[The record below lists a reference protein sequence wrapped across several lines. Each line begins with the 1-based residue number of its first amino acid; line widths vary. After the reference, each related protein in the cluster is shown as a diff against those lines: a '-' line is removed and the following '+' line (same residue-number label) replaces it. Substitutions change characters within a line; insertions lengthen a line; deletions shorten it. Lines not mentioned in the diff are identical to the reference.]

1 MTFRTL
7 VTVFALSAA
16 SLAMAQAPAPTGNA
30 STPRIDQRE
39 ANQQKRIDQG
49 AASGQLTQK
58 EADKLN
64 KQQAGIQKQEDKAKA
79 DGVVTKKERAKL
91 THRQNKAD
99 RAITRNKHDRQKKN
113 PA

>member
-16 SLAMAQAPAPTGNA
+16 SLARAQAPSPAGNA

-49 AASGQLTQK
+49 VASGQLTQK

-99 RAITRNKHDRQKKN
+99 RAIKRNKHDRQKN

>member
-16 SLAMAQAPAPTGNA
+16 SLAMAQAPAPAGNA

-49 AASGQLTQK
+49 VASGQLTQK

-64 KQQAGIQKQEDKAKA
+64 KQQGEQDRDPDAGRR
-79 DGVVTKKERAKL
+79 RAL
-91 THRQNKAD
+91 PCRRVA
-99 RAITRNKHDRQKKN
+99 A
-113 PA
+113 PGSPFLA

>member
-16 SLAMAQAPAPTGNA
+16 SLAMAQAPAPAGNA

-49 AASGQLTQK
+49 VDFGGQPAA
-58 EADKLN
+58 
-64 KQQAGIQKQEDKAKA
+64 
-79 DGVVTKKERAKL
+79 RA
-91 THRQNKAD
+91 AD
-99 RAITRNKHDRQKKN
+99 RLFAVFFRA
-113 PA
+113 PALCW